1 MTQTLEKSSIPIN
14 EMLLN
19 KYSDV
24 EEILKKKRLIK
35 KVFILKI

>member
-1 MTQTLEKSSIPIN
+1 MIQTLEKSSIPIN
-14 EMLLN
+14 KMLLN

-24 EEILKKKRLIK
+24 EEIFAKEKINK